1 MGFLS
6 WFFTSKEVK
15 AERAAMAELIRIQNE
30 RRMIDCHIQMVRESL
45 SDTTNP
51 LGFTLKIS
59 DKYERVVVDTLQR
72 YATVPYTVH
81 KIKDEDMMYEGECLL
96 HVTYVQ
102 FPIASVISAKVAT
115 ENWYTKEGKGQ
126 RSSQE

>member
-1 MGFLS
+1 MGFWS
-6 WFFTSKEVK
+6 WLFTSKEVK
-15 AERAAMAELIRIQNE
+15 AERAAMAELVRIQNE
-30 RRMIDCHIQMVRESL
+30 RRMIDCHIQMVRELL

-59 DKYERVVVDTLQR
+59 EKYERVVVDALQR

-81 KIKDEDMMYEGECLL
+81 KIKDEDMTYEGECLL

-102 FPIASVISAKVAT
+102 FPVAFVLSRTVIAEK
-115 ENWYTKEGKGQ
+115 
-126 RSSQE
+126 